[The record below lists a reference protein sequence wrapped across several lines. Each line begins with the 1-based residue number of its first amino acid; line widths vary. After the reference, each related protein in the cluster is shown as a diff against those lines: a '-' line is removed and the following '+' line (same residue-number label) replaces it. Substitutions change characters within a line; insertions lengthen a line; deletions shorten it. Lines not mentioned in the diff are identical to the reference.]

1 MFLVAGIALL
11 FFYRTSVVKHL
22 VFYNSDTAE
31 FGGVSLILDYATTD
45 AERERGLGGRANV
58 PYDYGMLF
66 VFPREGKYGFWM
78 KDMLVPVDI
87 FWLDGKGQVI
97 YMEIDVATSTFPTVF
112 YPVQPAT
119 YVLET
124 TAGFAQA
131 HNIATGTPLIL
142 RNGLQSLPSI
152 TK

>member
-1 MFLVAGIALL
+1 MLEQCHHCPTVARWCHHCPHHLSSRFPKTSAMRSSLVVFLVAGIALL

-58 PYDYGMLF
+58 PYDYCMLF

-87 FWLDGKGQVI
+87 FWLDG
-97 YMEIDVATSTFPTVF
+97 
-112 YPVQPAT
+112 
-119 YVLET
+119 
-124 TAGFAQA
+124 
-131 HNIATGTPLIL
+131 
-142 RNGLQSLPSI
+142 
-152 TK
+152 